1 MIMRL
6 SKSFSSADDLSLFVH
21 PEVILSPVASP
32 RNFGSKLSLSD
43 QITSSNLVFS
53 MCKNMDV
60 FDYSRPN

>member
-21 PEVILSPVASP
+21 PEVILSPVAS

-53 MCKNMDV
+53 MYKNMDV